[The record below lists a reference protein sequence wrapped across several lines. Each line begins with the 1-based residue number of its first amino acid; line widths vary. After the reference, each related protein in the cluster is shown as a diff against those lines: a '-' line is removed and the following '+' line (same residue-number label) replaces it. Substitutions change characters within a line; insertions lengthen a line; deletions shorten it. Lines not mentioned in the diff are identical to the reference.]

1 MQYLRQQLATFG
13 DTAKAKADIENQKV
27 IVVLDRQG
35 LSFQAVRHQVYRNV
49 LGQEPLSNV
58 PAMRTALE
66 ASFSHSGWKVI
77 TASGT
82 HEALER
88 FRSTPCPLVK
98 TDMRMPDGDGLK
110 VMSEVRTLAPETAVI
125 FLTAYG
131 SVPEAVKAMKGGA
144 CDYLVKP
151 ISFDQLHEAAR
162 RVLKMDSGQI
172 QGRETDSGIVGD
184 SLPIRRLMERA
195 RQIAKTDVDL
205 LLEAESGT
213 GKELVARLI
222 HESSRRQQ
230 GPFVAVNCAAFP
242 DTLLESELFGYMK
255 GAFTGASTSHVGK
268 FELAHRGTLLL
279 DEISEMPLQLQ
290 PKLLRVLQQRE
301 VDRLGDRGPISIN
314 VRVVATTNR
323 DLGLAVKEGKFR
335 ADLYYRLNVVALN
348 IPPLRER
355 KEDIPVL
362 IEHFVRKYSAGASP
376 VEFSSGIMECILA
389 HDWPGNVRE
398 LENIVRRILAL
409 AIGPIVDVDLLEG
422 TNLMKQDAV
431 PAPMEL
437 GASLQEM
444 ERQMY
449 LRALE
454 ETGGNR
460 THAAELLG
468 VSVRTVR
475 NKVREF
481 GIPARR
487 YV

>member
-1 MQYLRQQLATFG
+1 MNRVL
-13 DTAKAKADIENQKV
+13 
-27 IVVLDRQG
+27 VVDD
-35 LSFQAVRHQVYRNV
+35 
-49 LGQEPLSNV
+49 E
-58 PAMRTALE
+58 PAMRAALE
-66 ASFSHSGWKVI
+66 ASFSHNGWKVE

-82 HEALER
+82 HEAVER
-88 FRSTPCPLVK
+88 FRSWPCPLVI

-110 VMSEVRTLAPETAVI
+110 VMSSIRTLAPETAII

-151 ISFDQLHEAAR
+151 ISFEQLHEAAR
-162 RVLKMDSGQI
+162 RVLKIDSSRAKGQ
-172 QGRETDSGIVGD
+172 ETENGIVGD
-184 SLPIRRLMERA
+184 SVPMRRLIERA
-195 RQIAKTDVDL
+195 RHIAKTDVDM

-213 GKELVARLI
+213 GKELFARMI
-222 HESSRRQQ
+222 HESSRRRS

-255 GAFTGASTSHVGK
+255 GAFTGATNSHMGK
-268 FELAHRGTLLL
+268 FELANRGTILL
-279 DEISEMPLQLQ
+279 DEVSEMPLQLQ

-301 VDRLGDRGPISIN
+301 VDRLGDRSPISID
-314 VRVVATTNR
+314 VRVIATTNR
-323 DLGLAVKEGKFR
+323 DLSLAVKEGKFR

-355 KEDIPVL
+355 KDDIPAL
-362 IEHFVRKYSAGASP
+362 IDHFIRKYSTADSP
-376 VEFSSGIMECILA
+376 VEFSPEIMACMLA
-389 HDWPGNVRE
+389 HDWPGNIRE

-409 AIGPIVDVDLLEG
+409 AIGPIADIDLLEG
-422 TNLMKQDAV
+422 TNLTKLEAAPV
-431 PAPMEL
+431 PMEL

-454 ETGGNR
+454 ETHGNR

-487 YV
+487 NV

>member
-1 MQYLRQQLATFG
+1 MNRVL
-13 DTAKAKADIENQKV
+13 
-27 IVVLDRQG
+27 VVDDEL
-35 LSFQAVRHQVYRNV
+35 
-49 LGQEPLSNV
+49 
-58 PAMRTALE
+58 AMRAALE
-66 ASFSHSGWKVI
+66 ASFSQHGWKVE

-82 HEALER
+82 REALER
-88 FRSTPCPLVK
+88 FRSWPCPLVI

-110 VMSEVRTLAPETAVI
+110 VMSGIRTLAPETAVI

-131 SVPEAVKAMKGGA
+131 NVPEAVKAMKGGA

-151 ISFDQLHEAAR
+151 ISFEQLHEAAQ
-162 RVLKMDSGQI
+162 RVLKLDSSRGQRR
-172 QGRETDSGIVGD
+172 QADRGIIGN
-184 SLPIRRLMERA
+184 SLPMRRLLDRA
-195 RQIAKTDVDL
+195 RQIARTDVDL

-213 GKELVARLI
+213 GKELLARMI
-222 HESSRRQQ
+222 HDSSRRRS

-242 DTLLESELFGYMK
+242 DTLLESELFGYIK
-255 GAFTGASTSHVGK
+255 GAFTGAASSRVGK

-301 VDRLGDRGPISIN
+301 VDRLGDRTPTSID
-314 VRVVATTNR
+314 VRVIATTNR
-323 DLGLAVKEGKFR
+323 DLALAVKEGKFR

-355 KEDIPVL
+355 KDDIPAL
-362 IEHFVRKYSAGASP
+362 IDYFIRKYSGDSSA
-376 VEFSSGIMECILA
+376 VEFSPEIMERILA

-409 AIGPIVDVDLLEG
+409 ATSPIADVDLLEG
-422 TNLMKQDAV
+422 TILVKQEAMPANL
-431 PAPMEL
+431 EL

-444 ERQMY
+444 EKQMY

-454 ETGGNR
+454 ETHGNR
-460 THAAELLG
+460 THAAGLLG

>member
-1 MQYLRQQLATFG
+1 MNRVL
-13 DTAKAKADIENQKV
+13 
-27 IVVLDRQG
+27 VVDD
-35 LSFQAVRHQVYRNV
+35 
-49 LGQEPLSNV
+49 E
-58 PAMRTALE
+58 PAMCAALE
-66 ASFSHSGWKVI
+66 ASFSHNGWKVE

-82 HEALER
+82 REAVER
-88 FRSTPCPLVK
+88 FRLRPCPLVI

-110 VMSEVRTLAPETAVI
+110 VMSGIRTLAPETAVI

-131 SVPEAVKAMKGGA
+131 SVPEAVRAMKGGA

-151 ISFDQLHEAAR
+151 ISFDQLHEAAQ
-162 RVLKMDSGQI
+162 RVLKMDCGRS
-172 QGRETDSGIVGD
+172 RETETGIVGD
-184 SLPIRRLMERA
+184 SVPMRRLMDRA
-195 RQIAKTDVDL
+195 RQIAKTEVDL

-213 GKELVARLI
+213 GKELFARMI
-222 HESSRRQQ
+222 HEASRRRT

-255 GAFTGASTSHVGK
+255 GAFTGATNSHTGK

-279 DEISEMPLQLQ
+279 DEVSEMPLQLQ

-301 VDRLGDRGPISIN
+301 VDRLGDRSPISID
-314 VRVVATTNR
+314 VRVIATTNR
-323 DLGLAVKEGKFR
+323 DLALTVKEGKFR

-355 KEDIPVL
+355 KDDIPAL
-362 IEHFVRKYSAGASP
+362 IEHFVRKYSTGEPA
-376 VEFSSGIMECILA
+376 VEFSPEIMECILA
-389 HDWPGNVRE
+389 HDWPGNIRE

-409 AIGPIVDVDLLEG
+409 AVGPVAGVDLLEG
-422 TNLMKQDAV
+422 TTLTKPEV
-431 PAPMEL
+431 LPAPMEL

-449 LRALE
+449 VRALE
-454 ETGGNR
+454 ETDGNR

-487 YV
+487 YA

>member
-1 MQYLRQQLATFG
+1 MNRVL
-13 DTAKAKADIENQKV
+13 
-27 IVVLDRQG
+27 VVDD
-35 LSFQAVRHQVYRNV
+35 
-49 LGQEPLSNV
+49 E
-58 PAMRTALE
+58 PAMRAALE
-66 ASFSHSGWKVI
+66 ASFSHNGWKVE

-82 HEALER
+82 HEAVER
-88 FRSTPCPLVK
+88 FRSWPCPLVI

-110 VMSEVRTLAPETAVI
+110 VMSDIRTLAPETAVI

-151 ISFDQLHEAAR
+151 ISFEQLHEAAQ
-162 RVLKMDSGQI
+162 RVLKMDSGRE
-172 QGRETDSGIVGD
+172 QGRENESGIVGD
-184 SLPIRRLMERA
+184 SVPMRRLMDRA
-195 RQIAKTDVDL
+195 RQIAKTDVDV

-213 GKELVARLI
+213 GKELFARMI
-222 HESSRRQQ
+222 HELSRRRN

-255 GAFTGASTSHVGK
+255 GAFTGAASSRAGK

-279 DEISEMPLQLQ
+279 DEITEMPLQLQ

-301 VDRLGDRGPISIN
+301 VDRLGDQGPIN
-314 VRVVATTNR
+314 VDVRVIATTNR
-323 DLGLAVKEGKFR
+323 DLALTVKEGKFR

-348 IPPLRER
+348 VPPLRER
-355 KEDIPVL
+355 KDDIPAL
-362 IEHFVRKYSAGASP
+362 IEHFIGKYSTGTSS
-376 VEFSSGIMECILA
+376 VEFAPALMECILA

-409 AIGPIVDVDLLEG
+409 AGGPIADVDLLEG
-422 TNLMKQDAV
+422 TSLMKQEAL

-444 ERQMY
+444 EKQMY
-449 LRALE
+449 LRVLE

-468 VSVRTVR
+468 VSIRTVR
-475 NKVREF
+475 NKIREF

-487 YV
+487 YA

>member
-1 MQYLRQQLATFG
+1 MNRVL
-13 DTAKAKADIENQKV
+13 
-27 IVVLDRQG
+27 VVDD
-35 LSFQAVRHQVYRNV
+35 
-49 LGQEPLSNV
+49 E

-66 ASFSHSGWKVI
+66 ASFSHNGWKVE

-88 FRSTPCPLVK
+88 FRSWPCPLVI

-110 VMSEVRTLAPETAVI
+110 VMSGIRTLAPETAVI

-151 ISFDQLHEAAR
+151 ISFEQLHEAAQ
-162 RVLKMDSGQI
+162 RVLKMDPSWGQR
-172 QGRETDSGIVGD
+172 RETEGGIIGD
-184 SLPIRRLMERA
+184 SLPMRRLMDRA
-195 RQIAKTDVDL
+195 RQIARTDVDL

-213 GKELVARLI
+213 GKELLARMI
-222 HESSRRQQ
+222 HDSSRRRT

-255 GAFTGASTSHVGK
+255 GAFTGAASSHVGK

-279 DEISEMPLQLQ
+279 DEISEMPLPLQ

-301 VDRLGDRGPISIN
+301 VDRLGDRSPISID
-314 VRVVATTNR
+314 VRVIATTNR
-323 DLGLAVKEGKFR
+323 DLATSVKEGKFR
-335 ADLYYRLNVVALN
+335 ADLYYRLDVVALN

-355 KEDIPVL
+355 KDDIPVL
-362 IEHFVRKYSAGASP
+362 IEYFNRKYSGGGSS
-376 VEFSSGIMECILA
+376 VEFSPEVMERILA

-409 AIGPIVDVDLLEG
+409 AVGPIADVDLLEG
-422 TNLMKQDAV
+422 TNLMKEEAV
-431 PAPMEL
+431 ATSMEL

-444 ERQMY
+444 EKQMY
-449 LRALE
+449 LHALE
-454 ETGGNR
+454 ETQGNR

-475 NKVREF
+475 NKIREF

>member
-1 MQYLRQQLATFG
+1 MNRVL
-13 DTAKAKADIENQKV
+13 
-27 IVVLDRQG
+27 VVDD
-35 LSFQAVRHQVYRNV
+35 
-49 LGQEPLSNV
+49 E
-58 PAMRTALE
+58 PAMLTALQ
-66 ASFSHSGWKVI
+66 ASFSRKGWKVE

-88 FRSTPCPLVK
+88 FRSWPCPLVI

-110 VMSEVRTLAPETAVI
+110 VMSGIRTLAPETAVI

-131 SVPEAVKAMKGGA
+131 NVPEAVKAMKGGA

-151 ISFDQLHEAAR
+151 ISFEQLHEAAQ
-162 RVLKMDSGQI
+162 RVLKMDSSRGGGQ
-172 QGRETDSGIVGD
+172 ETNGGIIGD
-184 SLPIRRLMERA
+184 SVPMRRLMERA
-195 RQIAKTDVDL
+195 KQIARTDVDL

-213 GKELVARLI
+213 GKELIARMI
-222 HESSRRQQ
+222 HESSRRRS
-230 GPFVAVNCAAFP
+230 GPFVAVNCPAFP

-255 GAFTGASTSHVGK
+255 GAFTGAASSHVGK
-268 FELAHRGTLLL
+268 FELAHKGTLLL

-301 VDRLGDRGPISIN
+301 VDRLGDRNPTSID
-314 VRVVATTNR
+314 VRVIATTNR
-323 DLGLAVKEGKFR
+323 RLALAVKEGKFR
-335 ADLYYRLNVVALN
+335 ADLYYRLNVVTLN

-355 KEDIPVL
+355 KDDIPAL
-362 IEHFVRKYSAGASP
+362 IEYFIRKYSGAAAP
-376 VEFSSGIMECILA
+376 VEFSPELMECILG

-409 AIGPIVDVDLLEG
+409 AIGPTAGVDLLEG
-422 TNLMKQDAV
+422 TNLLKQEAL
-431 PAPMEL
+431 PAPIEL
-437 GASLQEM
+437 VASLQEM
-444 ERQMY
+444 EKQMY
-449 LRALE
+449 LRALD
-454 ETGGNR
+454 ETRGNR

-475 NKVREF
+475 NKIREF

>member
-1 MQYLRQQLATFG
+1 MNRVL
-13 DTAKAKADIENQKV
+13 
-27 IVVLDRQG
+27 VVDD
-35 LSFQAVRHQVYRNV
+35 
-49 LGQEPLSNV
+49 E

-66 ASFSHSGWKVI
+66 ASFSHKGWKVE

-82 HEALER
+82 QEALQR
-88 FRSTPCPLVK
+88 FRSWPCPLVI

-110 VMSEVRTLAPETAVI
+110 VMSGIRTLAPETAVI

-131 SVPEAVKAMKGGA
+131 SVPEAVRAMKGGA

-151 ISFDQLHEAAR
+151 ISFEQLHEAAQ
-162 RVLKMDSGQI
+162 RVLRLDCSRGER
-172 QGRETDSGIVGD
+172 REAEGGIIGD
-184 SLPIRRLMERA
+184 SLSMRRLMERA

-213 GKELVARLI
+213 GKELLARMI
-222 HESSRRQQ
+222 HDSSRRRS

-242 DTLLESELFGYMK
+242 DTLLESELFGYVK
-255 GAFTGASTSHVGK
+255 GAFTGAANSHVGK

-279 DEISEMPLQLQ
+279 DEISEMPLPLQ

-301 VDRLGDRGPISIN
+301 VDRLGDRNPVSID
-314 VRVVATTNR
+314 VRVIATTNR
-323 DLGLAVKEGKFR
+323 DLALAVKEGKFR

-355 KEDIPVL
+355 KSDIPTL
-362 IEHFVRKYSAGASP
+362 IEYFVGKYSRESST
-376 VEFSSGIMECILA
+376 VEFSPQLMECILA

-409 AIGPIVDVDLLEG
+409 SVGPLADVDLLEG
-422 TNLMKQDAV
+422 TNLVKQEAIAT
-431 PAPMEL
+431 PLEL

-444 ERQMY
+444 EKQMY

-454 ETGGNR
+454 ETRGNR

>member
-1 MQYLRQQLATFG
+1 MNRVL
-13 DTAKAKADIENQKV
+13 
-27 IVVLDRQG
+27 VVDD
-35 LSFQAVRHQVYRNV
+35 
-49 LGQEPLSNV
+49 E
-58 PAMRTALE
+58 PAMRAALE
-66 ASFSHSGWKVI
+66 ASFSHNGWKVA

-88 FRSTPCPLVK
+88 FRAWPCPLVI

-110 VMSEVRTLAPETAVI
+110 VMSDIRSLAPQTAVI

-151 ISFDQLHEAAR
+151 IAFEQLHEAAQ
-162 RVLKMDSGQI
+162 RVLRADAAPR
-172 QGRETDSGIVGD
+172 REPENSSGIIGD
-184 SLPIRRLMERA
+184 SSSMRRLLDRA

-213 GKELVARLI
+213 GKELFARMI
-222 HESSRRQQ
+222 HESSRRHN

-255 GAFTGASTSHVGK
+255 GAFTGAANSHAGK
-268 FELAHRGTLLL
+268 FELAHRGTMLL
-279 DEISEMPLQLQ
+279 DEISEMPLPLQ

-301 VDRLGDRGPISIN
+301 VDRLGDRSPISID

-323 DLGLAVKEGKFR
+323 DLAKAVKEGKFR

-348 IPPLRER
+348 IPPLRDR
-355 KEDIPVL
+355 KEDIPAL
-362 IEHFVRKYSAGASP
+362 IEHFIEKYSNHESP
-376 VEFSSGIMECILA
+376 VQWTPELMERVLA

-409 AIGPIVDVDLLEG
+409 AIGPTADVDLLEG
-422 TNLMKQDAV
+422 TSLMKQEAA
-431 PAPMEL
+431 PIPMEL

-444 ERQMY
+444 EKQMY

-454 ETGGNR
+454 ETHGNR
-460 THAAELLG
+460 THAAEMLG

-475 NKVREF
+475 NKIREF

>member
-1 MQYLRQQLATFG
+1 MNRVL
-13 DTAKAKADIENQKV
+13 
-27 IVVLDRQG
+27 VVDD
-35 LSFQAVRHQVYRNV
+35 
-49 LGQEPLSNV
+49 E

-66 ASFSHSGWKVI
+66 ASFSHRGWKVE

-88 FRSTPCPLVK
+88 FRSWPCPLVI

-110 VMSEVRTLAPETAVI
+110 VMSGIRSLAPETAVI

-151 ISFDQLHEAAR
+151 ISFEQLHEAAQ
-162 RVLKMDSGQI
+162 RVLTVDPSRGA
-172 QGRETDSGIVGD
+172 GRETEGGIIGD
-184 SLPIRRLMERA
+184 SVLMRRLMDRA
-195 RQIAKTDVDL
+195 RQIARTDVDL

-213 GKELVARLI
+213 GKELLARMI
-222 HESSRRQQ
+222 HESSRRRN

-255 GAFTGASTSHVGK
+255 GAFTGAASSHVGK
-268 FELAHRGTLLL
+268 FELAHKGTLLL
-279 DEISEMPLQLQ
+279 DEISEMPLPLQ

-301 VDRLGDRGPISIN
+301 VDRLGDRNPISID
-314 VRVVATTNR
+314 VRVIATTNR
-323 DLGLAVKEGKFR
+323 DLALAVKEGTFR
-335 ADLYYRLNVVALN
+335 ADLYYRLNVVALS

-355 KEDIPVL
+355 RDDIPAL
-362 IEHFVRKYSAGASP
+362 IEYFIRKYSRGGTP
-376 VEFSSGIMECILA
+376 VEFSPEIMECILA

-409 AIGPIVDVDLLEG
+409 AIGPMAEVDLLEG
-422 TNLMKQDAV
+422 TNLLKQEAV
-431 PAPMEL
+431 TAPLEL
-437 GASLQEM
+437 STSLQEM
-444 ERQMY
+444 EKQMY

-454 ETGGNR
+454 ETRGNR

-475 NKVREF
+475 NKIREF

>member
-1 MQYLRQQLATFG
+1 MNRVL
-13 DTAKAKADIENQKV
+13 
-27 IVVLDRQG
+27 VVDD
-35 LSFQAVRHQVYRNV
+35 
-49 LGQEPLSNV
+49 E
-58 PAMRTALE
+58 PAMLAALE
-66 ASFSHSGWKVI
+66 ASFSHKGWKVE

-82 HEALER
+82 HEAVER
-88 FRSTPCPLVK
+88 FREWPCPLVI

-110 VMSEVRTLAPETAVI
+110 VMTGVRSLAPETAVI

-151 ISFDQLHEAAR
+151 ICFDQLHEAAQ
-162 RVLKMDSGQI
+162 RVLRDDPVR
-172 QGRETDSGIVGD
+172 RERRESETGIVGN
-184 SLPIRRLMERA
+184 SAPLRKVIERA
-195 RQIAKTDVDL
+195 RQIARTDVDL

-213 GKELVARLI
+213 GKELFARML
-222 HESSRRQQ
+222 HDLSRRRN

-242 DTLLESELFGYMK
+242 DTLLESELFGFVK
-255 GAFTGASTSHVGK
+255 GAFTGAAFSRTGK
-268 FELAHRGTLLL
+268 FELANRGTLLL
-279 DEISEMPLQLQ
+279 DEISEMPVQLQ

-301 VDRLGDRGPISIN
+301 VDRLGDRGPVGVD

-323 DLGLAVKEGKFR
+323 DLAQAVKDGSFR
-335 ADLYYRLNVVALN
+335 ADLYYRLNVVALK

-355 KEDIPVL
+355 KEDIPALV
-362 IEHFVRKYSAGASP
+362 EHFMGKYAMGSSA
-376 VEFSSGIMECILA
+376 VELSRETMECILA

-409 AIGPIVDVDLLEG
+409 VIGPVAEVDLLEG
-422 TNLMKQDAV
+422 TNLIKPPETASG
-431 PAPMEL
+431 PIEL

-444 ERQMY
+444 EKQMY

-454 ETGGNR
+454 ETQGNR
-460 THAAELLG
+460 THAAEILG

-475 NKVREF
+475 NKIREY
-481 GIPARR
+481 GISPRR

>member
-1 MQYLRQQLATFG
+1 MNRVL
-13 DTAKAKADIENQKV
+13 
-27 IVVLDRQG
+27 VVDD
-35 LSFQAVRHQVYRNV
+35 
-49 LGQEPLSNV
+49 E

-66 ASFSHSGWKVI
+66 ASFSHNGWKVE

-88 FRSTPCPLVK
+88 FRSSPCPLVI

-110 VMSEVRTLAPETAVI
+110 VMSGVRTLAPQTAVI

-151 ISFDQLHEAAR
+151 IAFEQLQEAAQ
-162 RVLKMDSGQI
+162 RVLKMDSGRGS
-172 QGRETDSGIVGD
+172 GRETESGIIGD
-184 SLPIRRLMERA
+184 SAPMRKLMDRA
-195 RQIAKTDVDL
+195 RQIARTDVDL

-213 GKELVARLI
+213 GKELFARMI
-222 HESSRRQQ
+222 HESSRRRG

-242 DTLLESELFGYMK
+242 DTLLESELFGYRK
-255 GAFTGASTSHVGK
+255 GAFTGAASSHIGK

-279 DEISEMPLQLQ
+279 DEISEMPCQLQ

-301 VDRLGDRGPISIN
+301 VDRLGDRSPISID
-314 VRVVATTNR
+314 VRVIATTNR
-323 DLGLAVKEGKFR
+323 DLALAVKEGKFR
-335 ADLYYRLNVVALN
+335 ADLYYRLNVVAVN

-355 KEDIPVL
+355 KADIPAL
-362 IEHFVRKYSAGASP
+362 IEHFIRKYSGGAGC
-376 VEFSSGIMECILA
+376 VEFSPAIMECILA

-409 AIGPIVDVDLLEG
+409 AIGPMAEVDLLEG
-422 TNLMKQDAV
+422 TNLMKPETATLPV
-431 PAPMEL
+431 EL
-437 GASLQEM
+437 GTSLQEM
-444 ERQMY
+444 EKQMY
-449 LRALE
+449 LRALK
-454 ETGGNR
+454 ETQGNR

-481 GIPARR
+481 GIPARSFA
-487 YV
+487 

>member
-1 MQYLRQQLATFG
+1 
-13 DTAKAKADIENQKV
+13 
-27 IVVLDRQG
+27 
-35 LSFQAVRHQVYRNV
+35 
-49 LGQEPLSNV
+49 
-58 PAMRTALE
+58 
-66 ASFSHSGWKVI
+66 
-77 TASGT
+77 
-82 HEALER
+82 
-88 FRSTPCPLVK
+88 
-98 TDMRMPDGDGLK
+98 MPDGDGLK
-110 VMSEVRTLAPETAVI
+110 VMSGIRTLAPETAVI

-131 SVPEAVKAMKGGA
+131 SVPEAVKAMKHGA

-151 ISFDQLHEAAR
+151 ISFEQLHEAAQ
-162 RVLKMDSGQI
+162 RVLKLGSYWGERRQPE
-172 QGRETDSGIVGD
+172 GGIIGD
-184 SLPIRRLMERA
+184 SLPMRRLMDRA

-213 GKELVARLI
+213 GKELLARMI
-222 HESSRRQQ
+222 HASSRRRS

-255 GAFTGASTSHVGK
+255 GAFTGAASTHVGK

-301 VDRLGDRGPISIN
+301 VDRLGDRTPISID
-314 VRVVATTNR
+314 VRVIATTNR
-323 DLGLAVKEGKFR
+323 DLDLAVKEGKFR

-355 KEDIPVL
+355 KDDIPAL
-362 IEHFVRKYSAGASP
+362 IEYFIRKYSGGGTA
-376 VEFSSGIMECILA
+376 VEFSPAIMQCILS

-409 AIGPIVDVDLLEG
+409 SIGPVADVDVLEG
-422 TNLMKQDAV
+422 TNLVKQEAI
-431 PAPMEL
+431 PASLEL

-454 ETGGNR
+454 ETHGNR
-460 THAAELLG
+460 THAAGLLG

-475 NKVREF
+475 NKIREF

-487 YV
+487 CV